1 VFYNRNSECNRFVIQ
16 ASFKYKFYEDR
27 KQLLN
32 FKTKVMR
39 RLSYFAVLIM
49 VLFLSTSI
57 ANATGVRAA
66 LENFTITSVDD
77 LHLGKQVKA
86 VWKISYSKDEV
97 PVTVVKR
104 KTLEGTEYLV
114 QSEYFAVCYAS
125 TRDGFGAKQVRSN
138 WCSVPKKINKAV
150 INQQELAKQQIITPN
165 SVDDKTALGLIASY
179 LPDLIN
185 DGYTHILN

>member
-1 VFYNRNSECNRFVIQ
+1 MFNNRVAKCNRHVIR
-16 ASFKYKFYEDR
+16 ASFEYKFYEDR

-32 FKTKVMR
+32 FKTNVMKK
-39 RLSYFAVLIM
+39 LSYFAVLVM
-49 VLFLSTSI
+49 VLFLSASI
-57 ANATGVRAA
+57 ANATGVRSA
-66 LENFTITSVDD
+66 LEDFTITPVND

-114 QSEYFAVCYAS
+114 QSEYFAVCYVS
-125 TRDGFGAKQVRSN
+125 TSDGFGAKQLRSK

-165 SVDDKTALGLIASY
+165 NVDDKTALGLIASY